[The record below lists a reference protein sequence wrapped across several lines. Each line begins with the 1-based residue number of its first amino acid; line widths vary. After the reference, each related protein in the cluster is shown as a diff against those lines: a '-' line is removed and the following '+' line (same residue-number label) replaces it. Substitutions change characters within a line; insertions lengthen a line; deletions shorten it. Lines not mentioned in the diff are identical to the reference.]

1 MTEIANPLQV
11 GQLVRSKAGRDHG
24 KYYLVLQVKDGRAY
38 LVDGRKRLA
47 ANPKL
52 KNPCHLQPVK
62 LVSVDFRA
70 KAQVKKLT
78 PEDIRA
84 DLAAL
89 LRENPEEEA

>member
-1 MTEIANPLQV
+1 MAEIAKPLQV

-24 KYYLVLQVKDGRAY
+24 KYYLVLQVQDGRVL

-47 ANPKL
+47 ANPKV

-70 KAQVKKLT
+70 KAQAKRLT